1 MAQCRQPIFLHNLSF
16 ICLIYTMRRLFYII
30 THLFQIVC
38 FAKRI
43 INFQNIYVEAV
54 SGKSS
59 WKGGIFVS
67 GIQVHG
73 LRSFLLTI
81 LMLITS
87 GEKVSV
93 SYVEDGISNGIAS
106 TLSKKYE
113 VFAENG
119 FGIDSWKA
127 VDTYYRDQWSGCA
140 DGQENRTYGC
150 SESDGLPLLIALAL
164 NEFL

>member
-1 MAQCRQPIFLHNLSF
+1 M
-16 ICLIYTMRRLFYII
+16 
-30 THLFQIVC
+30 
-38 FAKRI
+38 
-43 INFQNIYVEAV
+43 
-54 SGKSS
+54 
-59 WKGGIFVS
+59 S

-119 FGIDSWKA
+119 FGIDSWEA

-150 SESDGLPLLIALAL
+150 FESDGLPLLIALAL